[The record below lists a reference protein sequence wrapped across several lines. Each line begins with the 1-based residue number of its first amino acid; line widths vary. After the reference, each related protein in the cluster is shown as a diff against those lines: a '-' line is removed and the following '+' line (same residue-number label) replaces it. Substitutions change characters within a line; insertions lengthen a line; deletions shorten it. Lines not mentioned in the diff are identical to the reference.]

1 MDGGGA
7 VAFSVHLVS
16 PVSSSHHHQYAAAH
30 PIQATDSAIQWEH
43 LSPREGG
50 AIERQFGQSAR
61 LFQPSGCVC
70 PGGREDATRNQD
82 RRLRSSLFSHREPEA
97 AEEPQK
103 IGNRGTSP
111 PGTLD
116 WQEEPHRTS
125 REGSRPWPG
134 ARRPSPVG
142 LHQEDTWSSL
152 CATGTSGSQLK
163 DCCHSSLQ
171 AAPLCMKSTSGQ
183 EPTASLAVR
192 EKVCHLL
199 FGTGTKLRQIK
210 SLFIGTGTIGATGTL
225 VIGTGTM
232 HTSPNHG
239 LVLLTLK
246 PAVVLTP
253 KAISLDPSPGVASEG
268 VREETPCE
276 LCTSGSGLPNP
287 SDTTAGGPKTRHDR
301 CPDGLSGEGGA
312 ELQPR
317 SDESVARGGRPVGG
331 GGAGDPPLGAASPRV
346 NFPECSRTF
355 ENIREH
361 SEAFENIREHSG
373 TFKNTPKDIG
383 CRFGAPG
390 IRIKAK
396 KPLFENGPSEV
407 RTPTLPL
414 TNQETNHSTTA
425 A

>member
-1 MDGGGA
+1 MDGGDA
-7 VAFSVHLVS
+7 IAFSVHLVS
-16 PVSSSHHHQYAAAH
+16 PVSSSHHHQYAAHAAH

-82 RRLRSSLFSHREPEA
+82 RRLRSSLYSHREPEA

-116 WQEEPHRTS
+116 WQLQEEPHRTS
-125 REGSRPWPG
+125 REGSRPWPE

-152 CATGTSGSQLK
+152 CATGTSASQLK
-163 DCCHSSLQ
+163 DYCHSSLQ

-192 EKVCHLL
+192 EKVCHLH

-225 VIGTGTM
+225 VDGTGTM

-239 LVLLTLK
+239 LVLRALK

-253 KAISLDPSPGVASEG
+253 KAISLDPSPGVASGG
-268 VREETPCE
+268 VREETLCEPC
-276 LCTSGSGLPNP
+276 TGGLAFPTRLLLLRGVRRL
-287 SDTTAGGPKTRHDR
+287 DTTAAPRGCQAKVGQSCNRGRLKVWQGGGDR
-301 CPDGLSGEGGA
+301 SG
-312 ELQPR
+312 
-317 SDESVARGGRPVGG
+317 RGGQLEPTNGTS
-331 GGAGDPPLGAASPRV
+331 GDVMGNIRGIFYDVIWNIREYLMTSS
-346 NFPECSRTF
+346 ECSRIL
-355 ENIREH
+355 N
-361 SEAFENIREHSG
+361 
-373 TFKNTPKDIG
+373 DVM
-383 CRFGAPG
+383 
-390 IRIKAK
+390 IKQ
-396 KPLFENGPSEV
+396 V
-407 RTPTLPL
+407 R
-414 TNQETNHSTTA
+414 
-425 A
+425 